1 MRVRISYAVDVED
14 IPTEVNKLYNSIK
27 LNLEEQIRSIDWVI
41 TDINSEKS
49 CSSVLERVDNGR
61 RQLFKA
67 DSKLEDTIAI
77 LKGYQQVKAA
87 PEQVEEPQVES
98 PSEQ

>member
-27 LNLEEQIRSIDWVI
+27 LNLEAQIKSIDWAI
-41 TDINSEKS
+41 TDMNSEKS
-49 CSSVLERVDNGR
+49 YSSILERVDNIR

-67 DSKLEDTIAI
+67 DSKLDDSIAI
-77 LKGYQQVKAA
+77 LKGYQQIKASPKLA
-87 PEQVEEPQVES
+87 EEPQEES
-98 PSEQ
+98 PIE